1 MKNPIVGLRAEA
13 DKIQQMMNTIKGELV
28 KQVVDAGHRI
38 DKIFSVQIKNLVL
51 RILDCVFYF
60 EFFLLIVDFSRCLG
74 VRIPPVK

>member
-60 EFFLLIVDFSRCLG
+60 EFFFY
-74 VRIPPVK
+74 